1 MRKLIQF
8 FSVMVFVLVP
18 ILGQA
23 QDTVSVKDLNTYPTP
38 LTEYS
43 VNAIQDHP
51 LAGETVVYTGVVVS
65 NPRSSG
71 LATPSDTDNDG
82 VIDDISRI
90 HVFITDTAAATQGRD
105 GMSIQIVESDFGL
118 LSGLNRGDVVTF
130 TGRLTFFNATAQMSV
145 DEAPDFKGSVNLN
158 FPEYASLLDPWEV
171 PLSDINT
178 ANGDGTYQINIG
190 NYGKYNGA
198 YVKIT
203 NGSVSNVSTG
213 DRPNW
218 AINQGGTRIYAYDTS
233 LRTRN
238 DRTAGYLPEFNYRRL
253 NSELGTDDGTFVP
266 PVPGA
271 IVNVSGFLTVNGD
284 DPDGTI
290 AADQNVFGINPFEDG
305 VEWQEDVNNPGTY
318 IRCVD
323 GETCNGSV
331 HEWPNDIEVVGLPPV
346 FSNVSQSDSAVTSS
360 DAVTVTVD
368 VVADGSATISTAS
381 LIYSAG
387 SASDTLT
394 MTNTSGSTYSAT
406 LPTFDNFTPVSF
418 YIEAT
423 DSEGLTG
430 RDPISGNYGFFVQDE
445 AINSIAIIQATA
457 DGKAGASPLAGAGQV
472 PVNISGIIVSDN
484 SDGVIVLQEAAAA
497 WSGVFLEKTS
507 ATEALVRGD
516 SITVT
521 SLEVAEAAVASNSL
535 TLTQIVNLEFT
546 VNSSGNDTEQVIPV
560 ISTDTVQALQNGG
573 ELENYEGMV
582 VKFEDVQL
590 VDRGAFGEYEL
601 QNLTADSSSG
611 VRFNEDIRSDA
622 QIGVPNVN
630 YDYNHT
636 VREGKTLNAYAI
648 VAASFGAPKFH
659 PRNANDII
667 ASDGNAFTPVLDFS
681 LTGPADS
688 AEVTADNNLT
698 FTWNSSVDFDGD
710 DVTYQWR
717 LLSEDTTQVLLSLMS
732 DSDGTVTSMS
742 SVSVE
747 VNTLLEG
754 QGVDVGQ
761 SGSFVWHVRA
771 TDGSD
776 TLGVRGSYGN
786 FGDDWEP
793 IYRHVTIERAMIT
806 SNDFESGTPDAFA
819 LEQNYPNPF
828 NPTTNIKF
836 ALPKTADVT
845 LTIYNMLGQK
855 VNTLINEKMT
865 SGFHI
870 VPFDASNLSSGMY
883 IYRIQAG
890 SFTSTKKMLLIK

>member
-1 MRKLIQF
+1 
-8 FSVMVFVLVP
+8 
-18 ILGQA
+18 
-23 QDTVSVKDLNTYPTP
+23 
-38 LTEYS
+38 
-43 VNAIQDHP
+43 
-51 LAGETVVYTGVVVS
+51 
-65 NPRSSG
+65 
-71 LATPSDTDNDG
+71 
-82 VIDDISRI
+82 
-90 HVFITDTAAATQGRD
+90 
-105 GMSIQIVESDFGL
+105 MS
-118 LSGLNRGDVVTF
+118 
-130 TGRLTFFNATAQMSV
+130 
-145 DEAPDFKGSVNLN
+145 
-158 FPEYASLLDPWEV
+158 
-171 PLSDINT
+171 
-178 ANGDGTYQINIG
+178 
-190 NYGKYNGA
+190 
-198 YVKIT
+198 
-203 NGSVSNVSTG
+203 
-213 DRPNW
+213 
-218 AINQGGTRIYAYDTS
+218 
-233 LRTRN
+233 
-238 DRTAGYLPEFNYRRL
+238 
-253 NSELGTDDGTFVP
+253 
-266 PVPGA
+266 
-271 IVNVSGFLTVNGD
+271 
-284 DPDGTI
+284 
-290 AADQNVFGINPFEDG
+290 
-305 VEWQEDVNNPGTY
+305 
-318 IRCVD
+318 
-323 GETCNGSV
+323 
-331 HEWPNDIEVVGLPPV
+331 
-346 FSNVSQSDSAVTSS
+346 
-360 DAVTVTVD
+360 
-368 VVADGSATISTAS
+368 
-381 LIYSAG
+381 
-387 SASDTLT
+387 
-394 MTNTSGSTYSAT
+394 NTSGSTYSAT

-418 YIEAT
+418 YVEAT

-430 RDPISGNYGFFVQDE
+430 RDPISGNYSFFVQDE

-521 SLEVAEAAVASNSL
+521 SLEVAEASVASNSL

-582 VKFEDVQL
+582 VKFEDVEL

-601 QNLTADSSSG
+601 QNVTADSSDG
-611 VRFNEDIRSDA
+611 VRFNEDIRSDS

-636 VREGKTLNAYAI
+636 VREGKTFDAYAI

-659 PRNANDII
+659 PRNASDII
-667 ASDGNAFTPVLDFS
+667 AADGNAFTPVLDFS

-688 AEVTADNNLT
+688 ASIVADQDFT
-698 FTWNSSVDFDGD
+698 FTWNGSVDFDGD
-710 DVTYQWR
+710 DVTYEWR
-717 LLSEDTTQVLLSLMS
+717 LLSEDTTQVLVSSMS
-732 DSDGTVTSMS
+732 DSEGTATSLLAS
-742 SVSVE
+742 TVD
-747 VNTLLEG
+747 VNEFLAE

-793 IYRHVTIERAMIT
+793 IYRHITIERAVIT
-806 SNDFESGTPDAFA
+806 SNDFEAGTPDKFA

-855 VNTLINEKMT
+855 VSTLINEKMN

>member
-1 MRKLIQF
+1 MKKLIQF
-8 FSVMVFVLVP
+8 FAVAMLVVLP
-18 ILGQA
+18 IFAQA
-23 QDTVSVKDLNTYPTP
+23 QDTVSVKELNTYAD
-38 LTEYS
+38 LSEYS
-43 VNAIQDHP
+43 QNALQAHP
-51 LAGETVVYTGVVVS
+51 LNGVTVTYTGVIVS
-65 NPRSSG
+65 NPKTSG
-71 LATPSDTDNDG
+71 NATPNDTNSDG
-82 VIDDISRI
+82 EIDDIGRI
-90 HVFITDTAAATQGRD
+90 HVFITDTAAVTQGRA
-105 GMSIQIVESDFGL
+105 GMSIQIVDSDYEILEGFQ
-118 LSGLNRGDVVTF
+118 RGDVVTF
-130 TGRLTFFNATAQMSV
+130 VGRMTFFNSTVQMTADEASLQGTTSINFPQYAELLNPWEVSV
-145 DEAPDFKGSVNLN
+145 DELVTANADGTFQM
-158 FPEYASLLDPWEV
+158 
-171 PLSDINT
+171 DINS
-178 ANGDGTYQINIG
+178 YQ
-190 NYGKYNGA
+190 KYNNSYA
-198 YVKIT
+198 KIT
-203 NGSVSNVSTG
+203 GATVSNISVGSRVDWALNQNGS
-213 DRPNW
+213 
-218 AINQGGTRIYAYDTS
+218 RIYMYDIS
-233 LRTRN
+233 LRFRN
-238 DRTAGYLPEFNYRRL
+238 DRGLGYLPGWNYRRL
-253 NSELGTDDGTFVP
+253 TGLEDGSDGEFEP
-266 PVPGA
+266 PVAGA
-271 IVNVSGFLTVNGD
+271 IVNVSGFLNLQGD
-284 DPDGTI
+284 DPDGTV
-290 AADQNVFGINPFEDG
+290 AADQISWSMSPFEDG
-305 VEWQEDVNNPGTY
+305 VLWTTDDNTGDPL
-318 IRCVD
+318 RCVD
-323 GETCNGSV
+323 GELCNG
-331 HEWPNDIEVVGLPPV
+331 ETLNWPSDVEIVGLPPS
-346 FSNVSQSDSAVTSS
+346 FSNVTLSDSTVTSS

-368 VVADGSATISTAS
+368 IVADGSATISAAS

-387 SASDTLT
+387 SVSDTLT
-394 MTNTSGSTYSAT
+394 MSNTSGSTYSAT

-418 YIEAT
+418 YVEAT

-430 RDPISGNYGFFVQDE
+430 RDPISGNYSFFVQDE

-521 SLEVAEAAVASNSL
+521 SLEVAEASVASNSL

-582 VKFEDVQL
+582 VKFEDVEL

-601 QNLTADSSSG
+601 QNVTADSSDG
-611 VRFNEDIRSDA
+611 VRFNEDIRSDS

-636 VREGKTLNAYAI
+636 VREGKTFDAYAI

-659 PRNANDII
+659 PRNASDII
-667 ASDGNAFTPVLDFS
+667 AADGNAFTPVLDFS

-688 AEVTADNNLT
+688 ASIVADQDFT
-698 FTWNSSVDFDGD
+698 FTWNGSVDFDGD
-710 DVTYQWR
+710 DVTYEWR
-717 LLSEDTTQVLLSLMS
+717 LLSEDTTQVLVSSMS
-732 DSDGTVTSMS
+732 DSEGTATSLLAS
-742 SVSVE
+742 TVD
-747 VNTLLEG
+747 VNEFLAE

-793 IYRHVTIERAMIT
+793 IYRHITIERAVIT
-806 SNDFESGTPDAFA
+806 SNDFEAGTPDKFA

-855 VNTLINEKMT
+855 VSTLINEKMN